1 MPRSAD
7 QPRLTLVAR
16 RPRVALFAE
25 PRDLHAASLAR
36 SFRRLGAEVRRVRFA
51 DCAFD
56 TTRASG
62 LSLPGFG
69 RRPPDAALVR
79 SIPAGSF
86 EAVTR
91 RLGILHALREQGV
104 LVWNDARAIER
115 CVDKSTTSFFLARAG
130 LATPPTWT
138 VETIAAA
145 TAIVR
150 REGRQGPLVLK
161 PLFGSQ
167 GRGLRLIRGAAD
179 LPDADDM
186 AGVYY
191 LQRFIGEE
199 TGAFHDYR
207 VMVVGG
213 EAIAAM
219 SRHSTGWITNV
230 RQGGEPR
237 PAALDAEL
245 ASLAERAAAAVGAS
259 FCGVDIVRRGGRP
272 AMVIEVNSM
281 PAWAGLQK
289 VTNLD
294 VSLRIATGLM
304 AALRAGEDRRAA
316 S

>member
-1 MPRSAD
+1 M
-7 QPRLTLVAR
+7 LVPR

-36 SFRRLGAEVRRVRFA
+36 SLRRLGAEVRRVRFA

-56 TTRASG
+56 TTHACR
-62 LSLPGFG
+62 LSLPGCG
-69 RRPPDAALVR
+69 RRLPDAALVR

-115 CVDKSTTSFFLARAG
+115 CVDKSATSFFLARAG

-138 VETIAAA
+138 VETTAAA
-145 TAIVR
+145 SAIVR

-167 GRGLRLIRGAAD
+167 GRGLRLVHCAAD
-179 LPDADDM
+179 LPGPDEV

-191 LQRFIGEE
+191 LQRFVGEE
-199 TGAFHDYR
+199 AGAFHDYR
-207 VMVVGG
+207 VMVVAG

-230 RQGGEPR
+230 RQGGEAR
-237 PAALDAEL
+237 PAELDAEL
-245 ASLAERAAAAVGAS
+245 ASLAERAARAVGAS
-259 FCGVDIVRRGGRP
+259 FCGVDILRRGRRP

-289 VTNLD
+289 VTSLD
-294 VSLRIATGLM
+294 ISQRIATGLI
-304 AALRAGEDRRAA
+304 AALGAGEDRRSA